1 MFMNKYKVLL
11 LSWMAIAMTP
21 LCLPAGS
28 ERVLS
33 VFDFATTEAAR
44 AAWKP
49 ASGVSPV
56 GLFNGIV
63 PIEKPGVRFP
73 CNFSAMASRCYW
85 DRTIS
90 EDFTN
95 DTMIILRIY
104 IGNPEPISSLTLYF
118 RSGSG
123 WYHNTFQNLQRG
135 WQELRCAR
143 ANFNFSGTPTG
154 WHAIDGIRFSPW
166 KSRATD
172 TEIIATELRLLN
184 PAIRVV
190 RGTKSTSQDTASATA
205 LLVSN
210 CLDAW
215 GIDYGALSE
224 EDVEE
229 GALAGARLA
238 IFPYSNSMTAA
249 EIARIES
256 FVAAGG
262 KIIVFFTAPT
272 PVFTLLG
279 IRNQGSSAVAS
290 KAMRFQRGIV
300 DCVPSFVKQ
309 ASWNFFKVV
318 LEAPDVR
325 VLAEW
330 VDAEG
335 ASLGWPAWT
344 INNNGAYMSHILLD
358 DDLEAKKQLMLALAV
373 HFVPETAAQITRK
386 SLDDI
391 GKVGQYVEFDEAVA
405 GIRASAL
412 DTLRRSVVDAYLT
425 SATLLRTAAVE
436 SLTSGTL
443 CEKLEMLT
451 AAREHLLEAYY
462 RAQKSR
468 LPELRGVWA
477 SYYATSGPYVE
488 GWDKMA
494 IDLSRN
500 GFNAVM
506 PYLATGGLAHYNSK
520 FLPHSE
526 VYDLYGDHI
535 AACVKACKPRGIET
549 HVRKLNYFLYY
560 TPQSFLDELR
570 AQQRAQVD
578 VDGNPVDSLCP
589 SHPLNYE
596 LEMNVMLEII
606 DNYDIDGIHY
616 DFIRYPDEKTC
627 YCDGCRE
634 RFQADT
640 GNVVADWPTDC
651 YSGALKEPYREWRR
665 EQITRLVRGMRN
677 AVNERGRKVKISA
690 AVFSSYPS
698 CRTSVAQD
706 WVAWIEQGYLDFV
719 CPMDYTNSQNTFR
732 SMVTSQMEYV
742 GGRVPMCPG
751 VGAAS
756 SNSRLTAD
764 QAIAQL
770 LIARD
775 LDAAGFVIFVYNDYL
790 VDSILPNL
798 RKGLTADPE
807 KSAFWVR

>member
-1 MFMNKYKVLL
+1 MM
-11 LSWMAIAMTP
+11 P
-21 LCLPAGS
+21 LCLPGQS

-49 ASGVSPV
+49 AAGVSPV
-56 GLFNGIV
+56 GLFDGIAPV
-63 PIEKPGVRFP
+63 EKPGVRFP
-73 CNFSAMASRCYW
+73 CNFSAVESRCYW

-95 DTMIILRIY
+95 DTLITLRVY

-118 RSGSG
+118 RSGGG
-123 WYHNTFQNLQRG
+123 WYSNTFRNLQRG

-154 WHAIDGIRFSPW
+154 WHSIDGIRFSPW
-166 KSRATD
+166 KSESTD

-184 PAIRVV
+184 PAIRIV
-190 RGTKSTSQDTASATA
+190 RGTKSTAQDTATATA
-205 LLVSN
+205 ALIGV

-215 GIDYGALSE
+215 GIDYGALTE

-272 PVFTLLG
+272 PVFNLLG
-279 IRNQGSSAVAS
+279 IRNQGSSGIAP
-290 KAMRFQRGIV
+290 KAMRFRTGIV

-309 ASWNFFKVV
+309 ASWNFFKVA

-330 VDAEG
+330 EDAEG
-335 ASLGWPAWT
+335 TSLGWPAWT
-344 INNNGAYMSHILLD
+344 LGNNGAYMSHILLD

-373 HFVPETAAQITRK
+373 HFVPEIAAPIARNV
-386 SLDDI
+386 LDAMGRI
-391 GKVGQYVEFDEAVA
+391 GEYVEFDEAVA
-405 GIRASAL
+405 AIRASAL
-412 DTLRRSVVDAYLT
+412 ETPRLNRVEAHLT
-425 SATLLRTAAVE
+425 SATLLRASALE
-436 SLTSGTL
+436 SPTSVTL
-443 CEKLEMLT
+443 CEKLQMLT
-451 AAREHLLEAYY
+451 DARANLLEAYY

-468 LPELRGVWA
+468 FPELRGAWA
-477 SYYATSGPYVE
+477 SYSAISGPYVE

-520 FLPHSE
+520 FLPRSE
-526 VYDLYGDHI
+526 VYEQYGDHI
-535 AACVKACKPRGIET
+535 AACVRACKPRGIET

-560 TPQSFLDELR
+560 APQSFVDDLR
-570 AQQRAQVD
+570 AQQRTQVD
-578 VDGNPVDSLCP
+578 VDGNPVGSLCP

-616 DFIRYPDEKTC
+616 DFIRYPDEKCC

-640 GNVVADWPTDC
+640 QNLTVDWPTDC

-690 AVFSSYPS
+690 AVFSNYPS

-719 CPMDYTNSQNTFR
+719 CPMDYTDSQNSFR
-732 SMVTSQMEYV
+732 SMVTLQMEYV
-742 GGRVPMCPG
+742 GGRVPLCPG
-751 VGAAS
+751 VGVAS
-756 SNSRLTAD
+756 SNSNLTAD
-764 QAIAQL
+764 QTIAQL
-770 LIARD
+770 LIARRLNAD
-775 LDAAGFVIFVYNDYL
+775 GFVLFVYNNYL
-790 VDSILPNL
+790 ADTILPNL

>member
-1 MFMNKYKVLL
+1 MM
-11 LSWMAIAMTP
+11 P
-21 LCLPAGS
+21 LCLPGQS

-33 VFDFATTEAAR
+33 VFDYATTEVAR

-49 ASGVSPV
+49 STGVSPV
-56 GLFNGIV
+56 GLFHGIAPV
-63 PIEKPGVRFP
+63 EKPGVRFP
-73 CNFSAMASRCYW
+73 CNFSSVESRCYW
-85 DRTIS
+85 DRTLS

-95 DTMIILRIY
+95 DTLITLRVS

-118 RSGSG
+118 RSGGG
-123 WYHNTFQNLQRG
+123 WYSNTFRNLQRG

-143 ANFNFSGTPTG
+143 ANFIFSGTPTG
-154 WHAIDGIRFSPW
+154 WHSIDGIRFSPW
-166 KSRATD
+166 KGESTD

-190 RGTKSTSQDTASATA
+190 WGTKSTAPDTANATA
-205 LLVSN
+205 ALIGT

-215 GIDYGALSE
+215 GIDYGALTE

-272 PVFTLLG
+272 PVFNLLG
-279 IRNQGSSAVAS
+279 IRNQGSSGIAP
-290 KAMRFQRGIV
+290 KAMRFRPGIV

-309 ASWNFFKVV
+309 ASWNFFKVA
-318 LEAPDVR
+318 LEAPDAR

-330 VDAEG
+330 EDADG
-335 ASLGWPAWT
+335 TSLGWPAWT
-344 INNNGAYMSHILLD
+344 LSNNGAYMSHILLD
-358 DDLEAKKQLMLALAV
+358 DDLETKKRLMLALAV
-373 HFVPETAAQITRK
+373 HFVPEIAAPIARK
-386 SLDDI
+386 VLDAMGRI
-391 GKVGQYVEFDEAVA
+391 GEYVEFDEAVA
-405 GIRASAL
+405 AIRASAL
-412 DTLRRSVVDAYLT
+412 ETPRLNRVEAHLT
-425 SATLLRTAAVE
+425 SATLLRASALD
-436 SLTSGTL
+436 SPTSKML
-443 CEKLEMLT
+443 CEQLEILT
-451 AAREHLLEAYY
+451 GARENLLEAYY
-462 RAQKSR
+462 RAQNPR
-468 LPELRGVWA
+468 TPELRGAWA
-477 SYYATSGPYVE
+477 SYNASSGPFVE

-494 IDLSRN
+494 LDLSRN

-506 PYLATGGLAHYNSK
+506 PYLATGGIAHYASNY
-520 FLPHSE
+520 LPRSD
-526 VYDLYGDHI
+526 VFDVYGDHI
-535 AACVKACKPRGIET
+535 AACVRACKPRGIET

-560 TPQSFLDELR
+560 APQSFVDDLR
-570 AQQRAQVD
+570 AQRRTQVD
-578 VDGNPVDSLCP
+578 VDGNPVGSLCP

-616 DFIRYPDEKTC
+616 DFIRYPDEKCC

-634 RFQADT
+634 RFQVDT
-640 GNVVADWPTDC
+640 GNVASDWPTDC

-690 AVFSSYPS
+690 AVFSNYPG

-719 CPMDYTNSQNTFR
+719 CPMDYTDSRNRFR
-732 SMVTSQMEYV
+732 SLVASQMEYV
-742 GGRVPMCPG
+742 AGRVPLCPG
-751 VGAAS
+751 VGVVSSS
-756 SNSRLTAD
+756 SNLTAD
-764 QAIAQL
+764 QTIAQL
-770 LIARD
+770 LIARQLNAD
-775 LDAAGFVIFVYNDYL
+775 GFVLFVYNNSL
-790 VDSILPNL
+790 ADSILPNL

-807 KSAFWVR
+807 KNAFFIR